1 MNLESVKKA
10 TDFYQHSGGIPVC
23 LRIPNEMIIVYEC
36 RILEYQTTNPG
47 RISPMSFTHTA
58 IICWLMLVM
67 CSFFFCIPA
76 HAFTA
81 NSLDITVDQNGDALA
96 TFRFTLEGFL
106 ENSIPQSM
114 LEEELKKGLTTSTEP
129 PELKSMDKSS
139 AVLLMKKFADTSD
152 VATGTEYRTATMDFK
167 KAEIALQNSAL
178 SGAVSA
184 DFSPERITLTFP
196 DSYQRE
202 FSNVDVLPAVFHTVI
217 DPSRTLQ
224 TPVSPA
230 VMATPAAKGSMNI
243 TSSPLNVKVYLD
255 SGYIGEAPAVFL
267 EIVPGTHTVDF
278 RKDGYASV
286 SKNVTIVE
294 GKTTNVMVVLK
305 FIPPATTDMSSS
317 FPVFVWA
324 VVIITLIA
332 LAGGG
337 YYFWSQKKKSEETDN
352 EESEKESE

>member
-1 MNLESVKKA
+1 MEFLDAPGVS
-10 TDFYQHSGGIPVC
+10 T
-23 LRIPNEMIIVYEC
+23 EMIIVYKR
-36 RILEYQTTNPG
+36 RILAYQTTYPG
-47 RISPMSFTHTA
+47 RIYPMSFTYNA
-58 IICWLMLVM
+58 IACWLMLVM

-139 AVLLMKKFADTSD
+139 AVLLMKKFADISD
-152 VATGTEYRTATMDFK
+152 VVSGTEYRTATMDFK
-167 KAEIALQNSAL
+167 KAETALQNSAIG
-178 SGAVSA
+178 GAVSA

-196 DSYQRE
+196 DSYRRE
-202 FSNVDVLPAVFHTVI
+202 FFNVDVLPAVFHTVI
-217 DPSRTLQ
+217 DPSRTPQ

-230 VMATPAAKGSMNI
+230 VTATRTMTPAPAAKGSMNV
-243 TSSPLNVKVYLD
+243 TSSPLNVTVYLD
-255 SGYIGEAPAVFL
+255 SAYIGEAPAVFL
-267 EIVPGTHTVDF
+267 EIVPGNHTIDF
-278 RKDGYASV
+278 RKDGYESF
-286 SKNVTIVE
+286 SKNVTIIE

-305 FIPPATTDMSSS
+305 FIPPATTDTGSS
-317 FPVFVWA
+317 FPAFVWA
-324 VVIITLIA
+324 VIIIALIA

-337 YYFWSQKKKSEETDN
+337 YYFWSQKKKSEETDD
-352 EESEKESE
+352 EESKKESE